1 MIEMQRLKQITEVV
15 RRAGLNEQTLSGLRE
30 HFSGIHFTC
39 CSDDD
44 VGAAIPYLEDACFN
58 LYLVG
63 GRDHCMSLT
72 KDLEAA
78 TGVLLTEVEPDA

>member
-15 RRAGLNEQTLSGLRE
+15 RRAGLSEQTLSALRE
-30 HFSGIHFTC
+30 NFDDVHFTY

-44 VGAAIPYLEDACFN
+44 VGAADPYLEDAGFN
-58 LYLVG
+58 LYLVD
-63 GRDHCMSLT
+63 GRDHCLT
-72 KDLEAA
+72 LTRDPEAA